1 MDIKVAE
8 RIAELMRDEGINQ
21 VQLAAKIGVKQN
33 TVSSWVL
40 GKKEPTISSLWR
52 LAGLFRGGYRL
63 FGWQKTLLSEP
74 FRRLMFFCGYRLDSN
89 NY

>member
-21 VQLAAKIGVKQN
+21 VQLAAKIGVKLN

-40 GKKEPTISSLWR
+40 GKKEANISSLWR
-52 LAGLFRGGYRL
+52 LA
-63 FGWQKTLLSEP
+63 
-74 FRRLMFFCGYRLDSN
+74 
-89 NY
+89 NYFEVDIDYLVGRKPY

>member
-21 VQLAAKIGVKQN
+21 VQLASKIGVKQN

-40 GKKEPTISSLWR
+40 GKKEPNISSLWR
-52 LAGLFRGGYRL
+52 LADYFEVDIDYLVGRKPY
-63 FGWQKTLLSEP
+63 
-74 FRRLMFFCGYRLDSN
+74 
-89 NY
+89 

>member
-8 RIAELMRDEGINQ
+8 RIAELMRDEGINQVQINQ

-40 GKKEPTISSLWR
+40 GKKEPNISSLWR
-52 LAGLFRGGYRL
+52 LADYFEVDIDYLVGRKPY
-63 FGWQKTLLSEP
+63 
-74 FRRLMFFCGYRLDSN
+74 
-89 NY
+89 

>member
-1 MDIKVAE
+1 MSSDYSNRRWTWMDIKIAE

-40 GKKEPTISSLWR
+40 GKKEPNISSLWR
-52 LAGLFRGGYRL
+52 LADYFEVDIDYLVGRKLY
-63 FGWQKTLLSEP
+63 
-74 FRRLMFFCGYRLDSN
+74 
-89 NY
+89 

>member
-40 GKKEPTISSLWR
+40 GKKELNISSLWR
-52 LAGLFRGGYRL
+52 LADYFEVDIDYLVGRKLY
-63 FGWQKTLLSEP
+63 
-74 FRRLMFFCGYRLDSN
+74 
-89 NY
+89 

>member
-1 MDIKVAE
+1 MSSDYSNRRRTRMDIKIAE

-40 GKKEPTISSLWR
+40 GKKEPNISSLWR
-52 LAGLFRGGYRL
+52 LADYFEVDIDYLVGRKLY
-63 FGWQKTLLSEP
+63 
-74 FRRLMFFCGYRLDSN
+74 
-89 NY
+89 

>member
-40 GKKEPTISSLWR
+40 GKKEPNIGSLWR
-52 LAGLFRGGYRL
+52 LADYFEVDIDYLVGRKPY
-63 FGWQKTLLSEP
+63 
-74 FRRLMFFCGYRLDSN
+74 
-89 NY
+89 

>member
-8 RIAELMRDEGINQ
+8 RIAELMRDDGINQ

-40 GKKEPTISSLWR
+40 GKRNPISAVCGVLPTISRWI
-52 LAGLFRGGYRL
+52 
-63 FGWQKTLLSEP
+63 
-74 FRRLMFFCGYRLDSN
+74 
-89 NY
+89 

>member
-40 GKKEPTISSLWR
+40 GKKEPNISSLWR
-52 LAGLFRGGYRL
+52 LADYFEVDIDYLVERKPY
-63 FGWQKTLLSEP
+63 
-74 FRRLMFFCGYRLDSN
+74 
-89 NY
+89 

>member
-40 GKKEPTISSLWR
+40 GKKESNISSLWR
-52 LAGLFRGGYRL
+52 LADYFEVDIDYLVGRKPY
-63 FGWQKTLLSEP
+63 
-74 FRRLMFFCGYRLDSN
+74 
-89 NY
+89 

>member
-1 MDIKVAE
+1 MSSDYSNRRRTRMDIKVAE

-40 GKKEPTISSLWR
+40 GKKEPNISSLWR
-52 LAGLFRGGYRL
+52 LADYFEVDIDYLVGRKLY
-63 FGWQKTLLSEP
+63 
-74 FRRLMFFCGYRLDSN
+74 
-89 NY
+89 

>member
-33 TVSSWVL
+33 TVSS
-40 GKKEPTISSLWR
+40 
-52 LAGLFRGGYRL
+52 
-63 FGWQKTLLSEP
+63 
-74 FRRLMFFCGYRLDSN
+74 
-89 NY
+89 